1 MFLKCLKYDMR
12 SVSRIWWLMAACVLG
27 MSVVGGI
34 ALRVA
39 VGLIEADRF
48 PFLVFLGVLL
58 VIACV
63 LAIIASAV
71 VTEILIYWRFY
82 KNFFTDEGYL
92 TFTLPVSRKTL
103 LLSKTVNAL
112 IWTAAQVVL
121 ILVCVV
127 LLVVLGIPAEAGIE
141 ALEGVL
147 YGLSMIWAEVGAW
160 GLIYAVEFL
169 LLMLCGML
177 FSVSLI
183 HFCITMGAMLAKK
196 HKLLA
201 AVGVYYVVNMAV
213 SLVTQLL
220 TIVFMFFI
228 GGELT
233 VLLST
238 VSVAMRGGIVALLLL
253 IGCAMMASLAC
264 TMYFFMQTK
273 LERNLNLA

>member
-27 MSVVGGI
+27 MSVVGGV
-34 ALRVA
+34 ALRA
-39 VGLIEADRF
+39 VIGLIEADRF
-48 PFLVFLGVLL
+48 PFVVFLGVLL

-63 LAIIASAV
+63 LAIIASSV
-71 VTEILIYWRFY
+71 ITEILIYWRFY

-103 LLSKTVNAL
+103 LLSKTVNAM

-121 ILVCVV
+121 ILVCIL
-127 LLVVLGIPAEAGIE
+127 LLVLIGIPAGASVEMFDS
-141 ALEGVL
+141 LSM
-147 YGLSMIWAEVGAW
+147 GLSSLWDMMGAW
-160 GLIYAVEFL
+160 LFVYVPEFL

-196 HKLLA
+196 YKLLA

-220 TIVFMFFI
+220 ALVFALLI
-228 GGELT
+228 GNGLGMILET
-233 VLLST
+233 ASF
-238 VSVAMRGGIVALLLL
+238 AMQGGIVALMLL

-264 TMYFFMQTK
+264 TMYCIMQTK